1 MTLLN
6 FISNIILTLS
16 GMIFFLQLY
25 GRNSSIVHKWNL
37 ISHWS
42 LKVGLAAFIAG
53 SLFNVLTVCT
63 PPTSQIMSNFG
74 LSAIFSWA
82 VMFHYKVF
90 SKYKNENEN

>member
-25 GRNSSIVHKWNL
+25 GRNSSIVHKWTL
-37 ISHWS
+37 VSHWR

-53 SLFNVLTVCT
+53 SFFNVLTVGT

-82 VMFHYKVF
+82 VMFHYKMF
-90 SKYKNENEN
+90 SNYKKK